1 MSELLD
7 KDRTK
12 YLTSSLKSYMSNRLS
27 ALHPVGTVIASDEA
41 IDPGLIYGGTWSQI
55 PEGFYL
61 KSTTTDVGK
70 QTARST
76 TLTVANI
83 APHAHTVSDTYISYT
98 TDTDSWNGGTAKDNG
113 TTTVTTSSYG
123 QSSPTP
129 ITWTPAAHNCYIYV
143 RTK

>member
-7 KDRTK
+7 KDGTK
-12 YLTSSLKSYMSNRLS
+12 YLTSSLKAYMSNRLS
-27 ALHPVGTVIASDEA
+27 ILHPVGTVIASDEA

-70 QTARST
+70 QTTRST
-76 TLTVANI
+76 T
-83 APHAHTVSDTYISYT
+83 HTVSDTYISST
-98 TDTDSWNGGTAKDNG
+98 TDTDSWGSGTAKDNG

-123 QSSPTP
+123 QSSPSP